1 MFPKIEPIKA
11 FTDNYIWAI
20 VTDSTV
26 TVVDPGDPN
35 AVEKYLNQN
44 KLLLKNILITH
55 HHYDHTGGITKLSEN
70 RNLKVYGPKGGHIEG
85 ITNQLTEGSKIQVE
99 GISFEVFETPGH
111 TLDHISYYSLEEN
124 ILFCGDTLFSGGC
137 GRLFEGTPQ
146 QMFTSLK
153 KLSTLPSET
162 KVFCTHEYT
171 LSNLSFAL
179 EVEPENQKLLDYFNK
194 VSKQREN
201 DEISLPSSIDL
212 ENKINPFLRTKVDQI
227 KLNAENYS
235 NTRNLDEVE
244 VFSAV
249 RSWKDN
255 Y

>member
-153 KLSTLPSET
+153 KLSTLPSDFTSLISPSESVAIPAESYPLYSNFFKELIIFAET
-162 KVFCTHEYT
+162 D
-171 LSNLSFAL
+171 L
-179 EVEPENQKLLDYFNK
+179 LLDIPIIPHIYYFF
-194 VSKQREN
+194 
-201 DEISLPSSIDL
+201 
-212 ENKINPFLRTKVDQI
+212 FL
-227 KLNAENYS
+227 L
-235 NTRNLDEVE
+235 
-244 VFSAV
+244 
-249 RSWKDN
+249 
-255 Y
+255 